1 MYFEVYPDIIF
12 ILNFILDFIL
22 LYLLKKINRKE
33 GTFIR
38 RIAAA
43 AVGAAV
49 AALAGLFPWMNV
61 ILRVII
67 MNIAAAVF
75 MVRIAFG
82 KMGKGEL
89 VKQVIVLYLITYAVG
104 GLINTVYYNTGI
116 KVQLV
121 RFGEFFLYSGI
132 SWGFI
137 AVAFTAVSL
146 LALAVIWF
154 YRCYAGS
161 RMEVYDVELF
171 LMDNHIKTKGLL
183 DTGNGLF
190 DPVTGKAVIIMEASL
205 LEVLLTEG
213 MRTQFDRTKAM
224 LEGRTVGVNPV
235 RKDSVETNP
244 VGTDSVEANPVGID
258 SVEADSDGIGAEG
271 GGEEF
276 LPLKWIPFRSIGR
289 EKGMMAGLVLDKLVI
304 YTGQSS
310 SSINKVI
317 AAVCDNQLSAQKEY
331 QVILHKDMIPN
342 NR

>member
-33 GTFIR
+33 GTCIR

-43 AVGAAV
+43 AVGAGV
-49 AALAGLFPWMNV
+49 AALVGLFPWMNV

-67 MNIAAAVF
+67 MNFAAAAV

-89 VKQVIVLYLITYAVG
+89 VKQIIVLYLITYAVG

-116 KVQLV
+116 KIQLV

-132 SWGFI
+132 SWKFI
-137 AVAFTAVSL
+137 AVAFTAASL

-161 RMEVYDVELF
+161 RMELYDVELF

-190 DPVTGKAVIIMEASL
+190 DPVTGKAVIVMEASL
-205 LEVLLTEG
+205 LEALLTEG
-213 MRTQFDRTKAM
+213 MRTQFYRTKAM
-224 LEGRTVGVNPV
+224 LEGT
-235 RKDSVETNP
+235 SL
-244 VGTDSVEANPVGID
+244 GTA
-258 SVEADSDGIGAEG
+258 SDGPGAEDG
-271 GGEEF
+271 KEEF

-289 EKGMMAGLVLDKLVI
+289 EKGMMAGLVLDKLVV
-304 YTGQSS
+304 YAGKNVGSM
-310 SSINKVI
+310 NKVI
-317 AAVCDNQLSAQKEY
+317 AAVCDNQLSPQKEY
-331 QVILHKDMIPN
+331 RVILHKDMIPGDFIL
-342 NR
+342 